1 MSKIVEEYWDRYW
14 EGQEKPEGM
23 TAWQFGENPDYL
35 AQLVVD
41 GVKTATC
48 SAYDLYEIEGEP
60 LPKVGEYSTILNSK
74 EEPVCIIQTIDVQI
88 LPFNEVS
95 EEFAYAEGEGDR
107 SYTYW
112 RNVHVKFFADE
123 LKSIGKEFIEG
134 MLVVCERFKLI
145 NVK

>member
-1 MSKIVEEYWDRYW
+1 MNKLALEYWKEYW
-14 EGQEKPEGM
+14 KDKEAPIGV
-23 TAWQFGENPDYL
+23 TAWQFGETPDYL

-48 SAYDLYEIEGEP
+48 SAYEFYETEGEP
-60 LPKVGEYSTILNSK
+60 LPQVGEYSIILNSK
-74 EEPVCIIQTIDVQI
+74 DEPVCIIQTVDVQI
-88 LPFNEVS
+88 MPFYEVP

-112 RNVHVKFFADE
+112 RNVHVKFFSDE
-123 LKSIGKEFIEG
+123 LKSIGKRFKEDMF
-134 MLVVCERFKLI
+134 VVCERFKLI